1 MQANPRGRST
11 YTAQIKLAGSTPGAM
26 DLKMT
31 FGPLGGKLPA
41 PLVFTAD
48 EAGRP
53 LTQGHAEYDGRRID
67 VRTLVPWTPPALS
80 RGRAGAASGCPCR
93 PRPTPH
99 LFQGEASDPP
109 LRGRGAGG
117 GQRGQ

>member
-41 PLVFTAD
+41 QIVFTAD
-48 EAGRP
+48 EAGTP
-53 LTQGHAEYDGRRID
+53 LTHGYAEYDGRRID
-67 VRTLVPWTPPALS
+67 VRTLVAWCPPALF
-80 RGRAGAASGCPCR
+80 RGRAGVALGRRCLQR
-93 PRPTPH
+93 HTP
-99 LFQGEASDPP
+99 LVDRTSIW
-109 LRGRGAGG
+109 GG
-117 GQRGQ
+117 KGGTER